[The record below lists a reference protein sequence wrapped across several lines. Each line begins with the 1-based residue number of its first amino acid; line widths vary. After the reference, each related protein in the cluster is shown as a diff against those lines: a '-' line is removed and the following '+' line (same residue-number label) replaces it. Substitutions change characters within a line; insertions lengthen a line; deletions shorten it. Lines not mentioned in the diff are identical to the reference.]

1 MFTAFLPASRYVV
14 LFLPSLTLILFSL
27 FTNVTNN
34 DRLVFY
40 GRCDNSVHSSVVN
53 YLIWTLGT
61 ASRGSSHSSL

>member
-53 YLIWTLGT
+53 YLI
-61 ASRGSSHSSL
+61 